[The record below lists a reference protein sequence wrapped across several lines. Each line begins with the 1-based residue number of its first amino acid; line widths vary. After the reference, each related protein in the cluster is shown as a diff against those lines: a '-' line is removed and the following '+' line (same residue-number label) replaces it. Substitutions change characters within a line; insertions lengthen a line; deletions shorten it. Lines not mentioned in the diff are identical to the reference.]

1 MKDLN
6 LTCPHCYGNVP
17 YGAKVCRGCQ
27 AEIEYGAPRSLYSVL
42 LIASTYLGLSFL
54 SWVVG
59 IGVFIVSSI
68 LLEIIF
74 KDRVAFNREYKTK

>member
-6 LTCPHCYGNVP
+6 LTCPHCYGTVP

-27 AEIEYGAPRSLYSVL
+27 AEIEYEPPVSLYWVL
-42 LIASTYLGLSFL
+42 LIASTNLGLSFL

-59 IGVFIVSSI
+59 IGVFIVGSI